1 MSRLGLPHDLGLD
14 LSESFGAGHVSGPDL
29 SKNFKPEV
37 SKSFMAGSVSRPE
50 VSKSL
55 GLRVCEQTWFPA
67 GSLGAKIGP
76 LAKNNTVPLSSSYL
90 IIT

>member
-14 LSESFGAGHVSGPDL
+14 LSESFGAGLVSGPDL

-55 GLRVCEQTWFPA
+55 GPEVSRGWEC
-67 GSLGAKIGP
+67 LGALKTP
-76 LAKNNTVPLSSSYL
+76 SVMSMFVCSF
-90 IIT
+90 